1 MEYDMEYDSDKVRAA
16 LPQLATAA
24 APYPPEYLLAAF
36 LTVVDSPADAVSYCT
51 SQYLDDSS
59 AASWSLVSLAGES
72 VVRIKATGP
81 TVEDPNAPPE
91 GSMPQA
97 TTLEV
102 TTHRFAVVEAV
113 SVKIADRSRDLR
125 RLVWRRTWTVHFTD
139 GDRFEMPTSIDRH
152 DDRERA
158 DRLASAILAKLRAGH

>member
-1 MEYDMEYDSDKVRAA
+1 MEYDSDKERAA
-16 LPQLATAA
+16 APQLATEA
-24 APYPPEYLLAAF
+24 APYPPDYLLAAF

-81 TVEDPNAPPE
+81 TVDPDAPPR
-91 GSMPQA
+91 GSRPQA

-102 TTHRFAVVEAV
+102 RTHRFAVVEDV
-113 SVKIADRSRDLR
+113 SVKIDDLSRDYR
-125 RLVWRRTWTVHFTD
+125 RDLVWRRTWTVHFTD
-139 GDRFEMPTSIDRH
+139 GDRFEMPTSIDRD

-158 DRLASAILAKLRAGH
+158 DRLASAILAKLRAGD